1 MTIGKVPFFL
11 ILLFAFLFTVRSF
24 AFTGAFNGAFTGGQD
39 SAAYRQN
46 PNYWLQT
53 GLYNIYRTQHAN
65 IVMLGN
71 SITHGVNWNELLG
84 RNDIA
89 ERGIPSDIV
98 EGFLSRLNYIYKLN
112 PRICFIMGGINDIYS
127 GYSAETVF
135 AEYVK
140 VITELRSHNIIP
152 VIQSTLFVSQK
163 WHHARE
169 KNPEVNKLN
178 LLLKNYAEKNNL
190 TFVDLI
196 PKMTHD
202 GLLRD
207 ELTYDGLHL
216 NANGYEIWREEL
228 DLLLS
233 KMVQ

>member
-1 MTIGKVPFFL
+1 MNQGKMPLLLICFFT
-11 ILLFAFLFTVRSF
+11 FYFTACSF
-24 AFTGAFNGAFTGGQD
+24 ASTGGSD
-39 SAAYRQN
+39 SAAYKQN

-53 GLYNIYRTQHAN
+53 GLYNIYRTQHSEF
-65 IVMLGN
+65 VMLGN
-71 SITHGVNWNELLG
+71 SITHGVNWNELMG

-98 EGFLSRLNYIYKLN
+98 EGFLSRLDYIYKLT

-127 GYSAETVF
+127 GYSPETVF
-135 AEYVK
+135 SVYVK
-140 VITELRSHNIIP
+140 VIRELQKHNIIP
-152 VIQSTLFVSQK
+152 VIQSTLFVSSK
-163 WHHARE
+163 WHDARE
-169 KNPEVNKLN
+169 KNPLVNKLN
-178 LLLKNYAEKNNL
+178 LLLKDYAHNNNV

-196 PKMTHD
+196 PKMTQN

-216 NANGYEIWREEL
+216 NAGGYTIWREEL
-228 DLLLS
+228 DPLFN

>member
-1 MTIGKVPFFL
+1 MGFGKMPFLL
-11 ILLFAFLFTVRSF
+11 ILLFTFLISAPSF
-24 AFTGAFNGAFTGGQD
+24 AFAGGID
-39 SAAYRQN
+39 SAAYKQN

-53 GLYNIYRTQHAN
+53 GLYNIYRTQRSN

-71 SITHGVNWNELLG
+71 SITHGVNWNELFG

-98 EGFLSRLNYIYKLN
+98 EGFLSRLDYIFRLN
-112 PRICFIMGGINDIYS
+112 PKICFIMGGINDIYS
-127 GYSAETVF
+127 GYSVDTVF

-140 VITELRSHNIIP
+140 VIRELQNHNITP
-152 VIQSTLFVSQK
+152 VIQSTLFVSGK
-163 WHHARE
+163 WHNAQE
-169 KNPEVNKLN
+169 KNPEVSKLN

-196 PKMTHD
+196 SKMTHN

-216 NANGYEIWREEL
+216 NANGYVIWREEL
-228 DLLLS
+228 DPLLN
-233 KMVQ
+233 KINP